1 MFFWRKKKEKDV
13 DKNYSEESNFPVP
26 NEGLTTDDKANNL
39 DDKETEI
46 NESARDLDDQ
56 VSGLDEPVFDLDDKE
71 SGLDDQAPNL
81 DDKESYYDNLV
92 TEHEGQ
98 SSDFDEP
105 VSNLDD
111 QDSDLDDSAPDIDD
125 QDSEHDELASYSD
138 EPASDIDDQ
147 ESSLDNQ
154 VFEID
159 EQESGFDEPVSD
171 LASSALEASDQ
182 TDVPVNMSDSASY
195 EKVDEPAEKKK
206 GFFARL
212 FDGLTKTR
220 NSIMGGL
227 DSIFSAFSS
236 IDDDFY
242 DELEEVMVTSD
253 MGVRTTDVIL
263 DKLRER
269 VKSEHIREPEACRK
283 ILIDSIREQM
293 DVGPNAYEYENRTSV
308 LLVVGVNGVG
318 KTTSIGKLASQ
329 MKNRGKKVLLAA
341 ADTFRAGAVE
351 QLAEWSRRA
360 GVALISSGE
369 GADPAAVV
377 FDAVSAAK
385 ARKTDILIVD
395 TAGRLHNKKNLMEEL
410 RKISRIIDREF
421 PDAYRETLAVVDAT
435 TGQNALSQA
444 REFMEVSDV
453 SGIILTKMDGT
464 AKGGIAV
471 AIQSE
476 LHLPVKYIGVGEQI
490 DDLQKFDSEQ
500 YVNALFGINNN

>member
-1 MFFWRKKKEKDV
+1 MFFWRRKKEKAEEEKKDNIISDEGLSFADDEEPSSTDGIDGYDLPVHNCSVDNEDEDNGVSFGSAEDDDLTEDDGLTEDDILPEYDAGDENDTAGSSDDEGGYLESSENDDV
-13 DKNYSEESNFPVP
+13 YSDPGNESEEDIEDI
-26 NEGLTTDDKANNL
+26 EGSEKTEGVEEPEATEKPEAAEETDAAEEIEDTEYTEA
-39 DDKETEI
+39 ETAYI
-46 NESARDLDDQ
+46 P
-56 VSGLDEPVFDLDDKE
+56 EPVKE
-71 SGLDDQAPNL
+71 
-81 DDKESYYDNLV
+81 
-92 TEHEGQ
+92 
-98 SSDFDEP
+98 
-105 VSNLDD
+105 
-111 QDSDLDDSAPDIDD
+111 
-125 QDSEHDELASYSD
+125 
-138 EPASDIDDQ
+138 
-147 ESSLDNQ
+147 
-154 VFEID
+154 
-159 EQESGFDEPVSD
+159 
-171 LASSALEASDQ
+171 
-182 TDVPVNMSDSASY
+182 
-195 EKVDEPAEKKK
+195 KK

-212 FDGLTKTR
+212 FEGLTKTR
-220 NSIMGGL
+220 NSIVGGL
-227 DSIFSAFSS
+227 DSIFSAFSA

-242 DELEEVMVTSD
+242 DELEEVMITSD
-253 MGVRTTDVIL
+253 MGVRTTDSIL
-263 DKLRER
+263 EKLRER
-269 VKSEHIREPEACRK
+269 VKSEHIHEPEACRE

-293 DVGPNAYEYENRTSV
+293 DVGSNAYDYENRTSV

-329 MKNRGKKVLLAA
+329 MKTRGKKVLLAA

-360 GVALISSGE
+360 GVDLIASGE

-410 RKISRIIDREF
+410 RKISRVIDREF

-476 LHLPVKYIGVGEQI
+476 LHLPVKYIGIGEQI
-490 DDLQKFDSEQ
+490 EDLQKFNADQ
-500 YVNALFGINNN
+500 YVRALFGKE

>member
-1 MFFWRKKKEKDV
+1 MFFWKRKKEEHDDHGSDDAHDSDEAYSSGDV
-13 DKNYSEESNFPVP
+13 YGTDDAYGSDDAHVSDTAYDPVGSFGDEEFSGFNDEEADGLTGGIDSQDMTQDDNEEDEEAFFGGAADETSEEEEAIYP
-26 NEGLTTDDKANNL
+26 E
-39 DDKETEI
+39 
-46 NESARDLDDQ
+46 
-56 VSGLDEPVFDLDDKE
+56 EPVK
-71 SGLDDQAPNL
+71 G
-81 DDKESYYDNLV
+81 
-92 TEHEGQ
+92 
-98 SSDFDEP
+98 P
-105 VSNLDD
+105 V
-111 QDSDLDDSAPDIDD
+111 
-125 QDSEHDELASYSD
+125 EE
-138 EPASDIDDQ
+138 
-147 ESSLDNQ
+147 
-154 VFEID
+154 
-159 EQESGFDEPVSD
+159 
-171 LASSALEASDQ
+171 
-182 TDVPVNMSDSASY
+182 
-195 EKVDEPAEKKK
+195 KK

-212 FDGLTKTR
+212 FEGLTKTR
-220 NSIMGGL
+220 NSILGGL
-227 DSIFSAFSS
+227 DGIFSAFSS

-242 DELEEVMVTSD
+242 DELEEVMITSD
-253 MGVRTTDVIL
+253 MGVRTTDTIL
-263 DKLRER
+263 EKLRGR
-269 VKSEHIREPEACRK
+269 VKDEHIREPEACRG

-329 MKNRGKKVLLAA
+329 MKKEGKKVLLAA

-360 GVALISSGE
+360 GVDLISSGE

-410 RKISRIIDREF
+410 RKISRVIDREF

-444 REFMEVSDV
+444 REFMEVAEV

-476 LHLPVKYIGVGEQI
+476 LHIPVKYIGVGEQI
-490 DDLQKFDSEQ
+490 DDLQKFNADQ
-500 YVNALFGINNN
+500 YVRALFGSD

>member
-1 MFFWRKKKEKDV
+1 MFFWKRKKEEHDAHV
-13 DKNYSEESNFPVP
+13 SDTAYDPVGSFGDEEVSGFNDEEADGLTGGIDSQDMTQDDNEDDEEAFFGGAADETSEEEEAIYP
-26 NEGLTTDDKANNL
+26 E
-39 DDKETEI
+39 
-46 NESARDLDDQ
+46 
-56 VSGLDEPVFDLDDKE
+56 EPVKGPME
-71 SGLDDQAPNL
+71 
-81 DDKESYYDNLV
+81 E
-92 TEHEGQ
+92 
-98 SSDFDEP
+98 
-105 VSNLDD
+105 
-111 QDSDLDDSAPDIDD
+111 
-125 QDSEHDELASYSD
+125 
-138 EPASDIDDQ
+138 
-147 ESSLDNQ
+147 
-154 VFEID
+154 
-159 EQESGFDEPVSD
+159 
-171 LASSALEASDQ
+171 
-182 TDVPVNMSDSASY
+182 
-195 EKVDEPAEKKK
+195 KK

-212 FDGLTKTR
+212 FEGLTKTR
-220 NSIMGGL
+220 NSILGGL
-227 DSIFSAFSS
+227 DGIFSAFSS

-242 DELEEVMVTSD
+242 DELEEVMITSD
-253 MGVRTTDVIL
+253 MGVRTTDTIL
-263 DKLRER
+263 EKLRGR
-269 VKSEHIREPEACRK
+269 VKDEHIREPEACRG

-329 MKNRGKKVLLAA
+329 MKKEGKKVLLAA

-360 GVALISSGE
+360 GVDLISSGE

-410 RKISRIIDREF
+410 RKISRVIDREF

-444 REFMEVSDV
+444 REFMEVAEV

-476 LHLPVKYIGVGEQI
+476 LHIPVKYIGVGEQI
-490 DDLQKFDSEQ
+490 DDLQKFNADQ
-500 YVNALFGINNN
+500 YVRALFGSD

>member
-1 MFFWRKKKEKDV
+1 MEDRMFFWRRNKEEHDAHGSDDAHV
-13 DKNYSEESNFPVP
+13 SDTAYDPVGSFGDEE
-26 NEGLTTDDKANNL
+26 
-39 DDKETEI
+39 
-46 NESARDLDDQ
+46 
-56 VSGLDEPVFDLDDKE
+56 VSGLNDEEADGLTGGIDSQDMAQDDNEEDEEAFFGGAADETSEEEEAIYPEEPVKGTVE
-71 SGLDDQAPNL
+71 
-81 DDKESYYDNLV
+81 E
-92 TEHEGQ
+92 
-98 SSDFDEP
+98 
-105 VSNLDD
+105 
-111 QDSDLDDSAPDIDD
+111 
-125 QDSEHDELASYSD
+125 
-138 EPASDIDDQ
+138 
-147 ESSLDNQ
+147 
-154 VFEID
+154 
-159 EQESGFDEPVSD
+159 
-171 LASSALEASDQ
+171 
-182 TDVPVNMSDSASY
+182 
-195 EKVDEPAEKKK
+195 KK

-212 FDGLTKTR
+212 FEGLTKTR
-220 NSIMGGL
+220 NSILGGL
-227 DSIFSAFSS
+227 DGIFSAFSS

-242 DELEEVMVTSD
+242 DELEEVMITSD
-253 MGVRTTDVIL
+253 MGVRTTDTIL
-263 DKLRER
+263 EKLRGR
-269 VKSEHIREPEACRK
+269 VKDEHIREPEACRG

-329 MKNRGKKVLLAA
+329 MKKEGKKVLLAA

-360 GVALISSGE
+360 GVDLISSGE

-410 RKISRIIDREF
+410 RKISRVIDREF

-444 REFMEVSDV
+444 REFMEVAEV

-476 LHLPVKYIGVGEQI
+476 LHIPVKYIGVGEQI
-490 DDLQKFDSEQ
+490 DDLQKFNADQ
-500 YVNALFGINNN
+500 YVRALFGSD

>member
-1 MFFWRKKKEKDV
+1 MFFWRRKKEEHAQNRDDIATVPEEKDLSEPYAAGADV
-13 DKNYSEESNFPVP
+13 AADADSYEGIMPEDATAEAFGNDEADATEADITEADHATEWVCGSDDAHVSDTAYDPVGSFGDEEASGLNDEEADGLTGGIDSQDMTQDDNEEDEEAFFGGAADETSEEEEAIYP
-26 NEGLTTDDKANNL
+26 E
-39 DDKETEI
+39 
-46 NESARDLDDQ
+46 
-56 VSGLDEPVFDLDDKE
+56 EPVK
-71 SGLDDQAPNL
+71 G
-81 DDKESYYDNLV
+81 
-92 TEHEGQ
+92 
-98 SSDFDEP
+98 P
-105 VSNLDD
+105 V
-111 QDSDLDDSAPDIDD
+111 
-125 QDSEHDELASYSD
+125 EE
-138 EPASDIDDQ
+138 
-147 ESSLDNQ
+147 
-154 VFEID
+154 
-159 EQESGFDEPVSD
+159 
-171 LASSALEASDQ
+171 
-182 TDVPVNMSDSASY
+182 
-195 EKVDEPAEKKK
+195 KK

-212 FDGLTKTR
+212 FEGLTKTR
-220 NSIMGGL
+220 NSILGGL
-227 DSIFSAFSS
+227 DGIFSAFSS

-242 DELEEVMVTSD
+242 DELEEVMITSD
-253 MGVRTTDVIL
+253 MGVRTTDTIL
-263 DKLRER
+263 EKLRGR
-269 VKSEHIREPEACRK
+269 VKDEHIREPEACRG

-329 MKNRGKKVLLAA
+329 MKKEGKKVLLAA

-360 GVALISSGE
+360 GVDLISSGE

-410 RKISRIIDREF
+410 RKISRVIDREF

-444 REFMEVSDV
+444 REFMEVAEV

-476 LHLPVKYIGVGEQI
+476 LHIPVKYIGVGEQI
-490 DDLQKFDSEQ
+490 DDLQKFNADQ
-500 YVNALFGINNN
+500 YVRALFGSD

>member
-1 MFFWRKKKEKDV
+1 MFFWRRKKEEHDAYGSDDAHGSDTAYDPV
-13 DKNYSEESNFPVP
+13 GSFGDEEASGFND
-26 NEGLTTDDKANNL
+26 EEADGLTGGIDSQDMTQDDNEEDEEAFFGGAA
-39 DDKETEI
+39 DETSDEEEAI
-46 NESARDLDDQ
+46 YPE
-56 VSGLDEPVFDLDDKE
+56 EPVKGTVE
-71 SGLDDQAPNL
+71 
-81 DDKESYYDNLV
+81 E
-92 TEHEGQ
+92 
-98 SSDFDEP
+98 
-105 VSNLDD
+105 
-111 QDSDLDDSAPDIDD
+111 
-125 QDSEHDELASYSD
+125 
-138 EPASDIDDQ
+138 
-147 ESSLDNQ
+147 
-154 VFEID
+154 
-159 EQESGFDEPVSD
+159 
-171 LASSALEASDQ
+171 
-182 TDVPVNMSDSASY
+182 
-195 EKVDEPAEKKK
+195 KK

-212 FDGLTKTR
+212 FEGLTKTR
-220 NSIMGGL
+220 NSILGGL
-227 DSIFSAFSS
+227 DGIFSAFSS

-242 DELEEVMVTSD
+242 DELEEVMITSD
-253 MGVRTTDVIL
+253 MGVRTTDTIL
-263 DKLRER
+263 EKLRGR
-269 VKSEHIREPEACRK
+269 VKDEHIREPEACRG

-329 MKNRGKKVLLAA
+329 MKKEGKKVLLAA

-360 GVALISSGE
+360 GVDLISSGE

-410 RKISRIIDREF
+410 RKISRVIDREF

-444 REFMEVSDV
+444 REFMEVAEV

-476 LHLPVKYIGVGEQI
+476 LHIPVKYIGVGEQI
-490 DDLQKFDSEQ
+490 DDLQKFNADQ
-500 YVNALFGINNN
+500 YVRALFGSD